1 MGLRPG
7 SRPSVLIAGEAALG
21 PLICYEM
28 LFAGIARQLVRDGAG
43 VLVNLSNDGYFGGS
57 GGAEQHLTAAVLRA
71 IELRRPVLRAT
82 SDGITVAIDQAG
94 REIGRL
100 PARSPGA
107 LVVDVWPQPVLSP
120 ATRVGPAISWL
131 CLLGAS
137 LLTLAELRGG
147 RPRPLEAA

>member
-1 MGLRPG
+1 
-7 SRPSVLIAGEAALG
+7 VLAAGETLLG

-94 REIGRL
+94 RVVGRL
-100 PARSPGA
+100 EDRSPGA
-107 LVVDVWPQPVLSP
+107 LAVDVWPQSALSS
-120 ATRVGPAISWL
+120 ATRAGSAVTWS
-131 CLLGAS
+131 CLLYAS
-137 LLTLAELRGG
+137 ALTLVELLGWQRRVRAEHD
-147 RPRPLEAA
+147 PSA